1 MLKFEICLHSS
12 KKSITLPS
20 LTNKKGEYNMDKI
33 YLVIQ
38 DYVTDLNTEFKVN
51 AYKTIERAK
60 AALKEAVKES
70 KPMDKDNDFEVETD
84 TDTEYEA
91 YLDGEY
97 IDNHSH
103 IYIEEVKVED
113 WNRKLRILNESVKVK
128 LKPKKNLEITKT
140 FITLPTLN
148 KKTR

>member
-1 MLKFEICLHSS
+1 
-12 KKSITLPS
+12 
-20 LTNKKGEYNMDKI
+20 MDKI

-51 AYKTIERAK
+51 AYKTIKSAK

-70 KPMDKDNDFEVETD
+70 KPMDKENDFEVETD

-91 YLDGEY
+91 YLDGYY

-113 WNRKLRILNESVKVK
+113 
-128 LKPKKNLEITKT
+128 
-140 FITLPTLN
+140 
-148 KKTR
+148 

>member
-1 MLKFEICLHSS
+1 
-12 KKSITLPS
+12 
-20 LTNKKGEYNMDKI
+20 MDKI

-38 DYVTDLNTEFKVN
+38 DYVADLNTEFKVN
-51 AYKTIERAK
+51 AYKTIESAK

-70 KPMDKDNDFEVETD
+70 KPMDKQNDFEVETD

-91 YLDGEY
+91 YLDGYY

-113 WNRKLRILNESVKVK
+113 
-128 LKPKKNLEITKT
+128 
-140 FITLPTLN
+140 
-148 KKTR
+148 

>member
-1 MLKFEICLHSS
+1 
-12 KKSITLPS
+12 
-20 LTNKKGEYNMDKI
+20 MDKI

-60 AALKEAVKES
+60 AALKEAVNES

-97 IDNHSH
+97 IDNHTH

-113 WNRKLRILNESVKVK
+113 
-128 LKPKKNLEITKT
+128 
-140 FITLPTLN
+140 
-148 KKTR
+148 